1 MMMKNHI
8 KLSMFL
14 FLAFF
19 LASFAFAG
27 GGQQSAGGGAGENRV
42 LSFSHVFQ
50 TTHPVHIAVTAAN
63 ENLKQ
68 RTNGRLQLQIYPN
81 STFATY
87 NDAITAVRMGSLDM
101 TCLDSASD
109 WLPKSGV
116 LLGPYVFNSYKHW
129 ANFKGSPLYGSL
141 KNEIGAA
148 MGVVQLNMYNFGFRH
163 LTGNKPLLALSD
175 FNGLVLRVVDFPP
188 YSELKTIFNASV
200 TATPIGEV
208 YMALSTGLVDAQENP
223 LTQITTMKFY
233 EVQKYLM
240 LSAHM
245 LAVSS
250 NIISKKAWDS
260 LSAADQQILREVFE
274 GAATYIEEMV
284 VQNEENLMKM
294 VEENGMT
301 IIRDFD
307 SRPFRSRVPMVLN
320 NFPAWV
326 DVYNEIQKL
335 DR

>member
-8 KLSMFL
+8 KFFVFL
-14 FLAFF
+14 FIVLYLAG
-19 LASFAFAG
+19 FAFAG
-27 GGQQSAGGGAGENRV
+27 GQKPAGGKEGENRT

-50 TTHPVHIAVTAAN
+50 TNHPVHMAVTAAN
-63 ENLKQ
+63 ETLKQ

-87 NDAITAVRMGSLDM
+87 NDAITAVRLGSLDM
-101 TCLDSASD
+101 ACLDSASD

-129 ANFKGSPLYGSL
+129 ANFKKSPLYGSL
-141 KNEIGAA
+141 KEEIGKAV
-148 MGVVQLNMYNFGFRH
+148 GVVQLNMYNFGFRH
-163 LTGNKPLLALSD
+163 LTGNKPLLTLND
-175 FNGLVLRVVDFPP
+175 FNGIVLRVVDFPP

-208 YMALSTGLVDAQENP
+208 YMALSTGVVDAEENP

-240 LSAHM
+240 LSGHM

-250 NIISKKAWDS
+250 NIISKKVWDS
-260 LSAADQQILREVFE
+260 LSAADQQIMREVFE
-274 GAATYIEEMV
+274 EAAAYIEDV
-284 VQNEENLMKM
+284 VVKNEENLMKM

-307 SRPFRSRVPMVLN
+307 SKPFRDRVPLVLN
-320 NFPAWV
+320 NYPAWV

-335 DR
+335 DK